1 MRARAQADKV
11 SKVSTQRVVGT
22 GNVAAAPHVGVIG
35 GGQLARMLQEAAIPL
50 GVQLDVLV
58 ESMEGAAGQVIPASR
73 EAQAD
78 NREAILALAE
88 RCDALTVEHEHVPEE
103 ILSEAASVTPVYPPA
118 SCLLYAQDKLA
129 MREKMHELGL
139 PNPRYYRVR
148 TMAELEAALAALGG
162 EAVVK
167 TPRDGYDGKGV
178 AVIRE
183 AARVESW
190 LEEAGEEGLL
200 VEERLDFVME
210 VAQMA
215 ARRPSG
221 DISVWPLVQTIQ
233 QEGACFEVIAP
244 APLPEG
250 ELAAQG
256 ASIAAEIAS
265 QLGIVGVF
273 AVEMFVVRVGGR
285 YQLVINELAMR
296 PHNSAHWTIE
306 GARTSQFEQHLRAVL
321 DLPLG
326 DTSAREPYTVMV
338 NVLGSALPDPREAYP
353 QVLAT
358 YPNVKMH
365 IYGKEVKPRR
375 KIGHVTASGENLTAL
390 RMAAHGAAAML
401 RGEEPARLEDL
412 PTL

>member
-338 NVLGSALPDPREAYP
+338 NVLGSALPDPREAYL